1 MMNEKTQQ
9 IQLSKVE
16 YEGRMVWFKSLL
28 QMPTD
33 EEMNAWVPR
42 YREKACQRG
51 PRNPLLI
58 DVERDGLRGASRL
71 NEYEQPLATPVF
83 MRFCARENRC
93 AEMR

>member
-1 MMNEKTQQ
+1 MNEDTRQ

-33 EEMNAWVPR
+33 EEMSAWVPR
-42 YREKACQRG
+42 YREKARQRG

-58 DVERDGLRGASRL
+58 DVERDRLRELVGYNPEIPVAPSKIGSA
-71 NEYEQPLATPVF
+71 LAL
-83 MRFCARENRC
+83 
-93 AEMR
+93 